1 MGIGAYSN
9 PDTENGTQSKDLV
22 PFHRRTQCFQLS
34 RVIQE
39 APDFRVNLP
48 VSRLEYEISQI
59 IAKVWHFFSRLDLTL
74 KFQLSLFCI
83 D

>member
-9 PDTENGTQSKDLV
+9 PDTENGIQSKDLV
-22 PFHRRTQCFQLS
+22 PFHRWTQCCQLS
-34 RVIQE
+34 WIIQE
-39 APDFRVNLP
+39 APDFGVNLP

-59 IAKVWHFFSRLDLTL
+59 IAEVWHFFSRLDLTL